1 MVITKLRR
9 QIMRDCERMLNA
21 AGTDPGAI
29 SHADLSAV
37 YLDKTGA

>member
-1 MVITKLRR
+1 MVVTKLRR

-21 AGTDPGAI
+21 AGTDPGAF

-37 YLDKTGA
+37 HWDKIGA